1 MRASANLWEKVAN
14 FVFQGA
20 SALTLDA
27 KGRIVMPAR
36 HREVLVAMG
45 VGQLTLTKHPEGAL
59 MIFPKPAWEN
69 FRDRIAALPMAMSG
83 WKRVFLGN
91 AMDAD
96 IDGTSR
102 VLISPELRAAAGLT
116 RDVMLLGM
124 GSYFEL
130 WDAARYAEHEAQVL
144 QSEMPD
150 AIKDFSF

>member
-1 MRASANLWEKVAN
+1 
-14 FVFQGA
+14 
-20 SALTLDA
+20 
-27 KGRIVMPAR
+27 MPAR
-36 HREVLVAMG
+36 HRELLAAMG
-45 VGQLTLTKHPEGAL
+45 VNQLTVTKHPEGSL
-59 MIFPKPAWEN
+59 MIFPRPAWEN
-69 FRDRIAALPMAMSG
+69 FRDRVAGLPMEASG

-96 IDGTSR
+96 IDATSR

-116 RDVMLLGM
+116 RDLMLLGM